1 MIYARR
7 GRAVPG
13 SRESASA
20 FRLGL
25 GGMCTKRQLGGAL
38 PSAISRCTTVLKDGT
53 YIEND
58 WSLQPYVG
66 RSSVALYP
74 SIHHLHKLCHATSGH
89 TKPPRTTS
97 NRCPYRS
104 PILRLQSDTCRANT
118 STDTAQSFPLSSSAL
133 TLLSN
138 LASLVNALDPT
149 KSRKMMPR
157 VPKHM
162 AMAIS

>member
-1 MIYARR
+1 MMYVRR

-25 GGMCTKRQLGGAL
+25 GGMCTKRRLGGAL
-38 PSAISRCTTVLKDGT
+38 PSAISRCITVLKDGT

-66 RSSVALYP
+66 WSSVALYP
-74 SIHHLHKLCHATSGH
+74 SIHHLHKPCHATSGH

-97 NRCPYRS
+97 HRCPYRS
-104 PILRLQSDTCRANT
+104 PILRPQSDTRRAST
-118 STDTAQSFPLSSSAL
+118 STYATQSIPLLIFSLDVIAKFGEPCSSTRLHYAQEDDA
-133 TLLSN
+133 
-138 LASLVNALDPT
+138 AGA
-149 KSRKMMPR
+149 
-157 VPKHM
+157 
-162 AMAIS
+162 